1 MTAGQQEITSASL
14 SSKHSCPGSGQA
26 RHHQHTQAEAEIVN
40 VVILQSP
47 SARGFIKVLQE
58 RGILQS
64 DLKEPPPPVD
74 ENKRVSPVILRRRN
88 GERQNSNVA
97 SGRTSGSRACSDQTV
112 HPKSGEGD
120 HSDVQPRP
128 GTSRKTRNSD
138 VFYSLESNLDQKFP
152 MKPPLATAIS
162 EVQPT
167 IMSSL
172 PSMTSGRV
180 YYSANS
186 SVFSGVSS
194 PRSDLSPT
202 FHCKDDCVDHIEPIV
217 EILDHQDSSDSVF
230 QVKSLDRKTIST
242 PPREKLRTKPTSL
255 DQEKKSTI
263 TTLDSSKSFIK
274 GSLSRSSRS
283 ESVTKICQSSEELSV
298 DSKKAESVR
307 FDERLA
313 KKYSTLPA
321 PARQKLPLYKPSKV
335 GLKHLGK
342 NKTGERQNCPSME
355 QHFYEEGELS
365 SWSPKDIYDIVS
377 RDLPRMDIVVMVV
390 NQEEKKMIDKT
401 LGQMPGGVVGYIK
414 EYWSG
419 FFPLLLIEVAQ
430 KNGETELIEA
440 KCSLAIHSLFSV
452 THRIIVT
459 NFDNNIDF
467 ILESVARFYNH
478 IKVFQCEKF
487 QQTLHTDKLGHL
499 VSLSLTEKYWFCS
512 GLCQMRVSKKKDD
525 TEANKGGLGL
535 FKTVRRTIKST

>member
-1 MTAGQQEITSASL
+1 MVFMQSAS
-14 SSKHSCPGSGQA
+14 A
-26 RHHQHTQAEAEIVN
+26 RS
-40 VVILQSP
+40 L
-47 SARGFIKVLQE
+47 IKVLQE

-64 DLKEPPPPVD
+64 DLKDPPPV
-74 ENKRVSPVILRRRN
+74 EEQERVSPVILRRRTA
-88 GERQNSNVA
+88 EHQ
-97 SGRTSGSRACSDQTV
+97 TSGTSGTSGVSQTV
-112 HPKSGEGD
+112 HHKGADGD
-120 HSDVQPRP
+120 HGGVQA
-128 GTSRKTRNSD
+128 GGHVTGRKTRNRNSD

-152 MKPPLATAIS
+152 MRPPLTTAIS
-162 EVQPT
+162 EVQSN

-186 SVFSGVSS
+186 SIFSGVSS

-202 FHCKDDCVDHIEPIV
+202 IPHSKDDCVDHIEPIV

-230 QVKSLDRKTIST
+230 QVKSLDRKT
-242 PPREKLRTKPTSL
+242 PGERDRTKPSTL
-255 DQEKKSTI
+255 DHVEKKSTV
-263 TTLDSSKSFIK
+263 TTLDSSKSFRP
-274 GSLSRSSRS
+274 GSLTRST
-283 ESVTKICQSSEELSV
+283 TKVCQSSEELSV
-298 DSKKAESVR
+298 DSKPAESVKFEEKPAR
-307 FDERLA
+307 
-313 KKYSTLPA
+313 KYSTLPA
-321 PARQKLPLYKPSKV
+321 PPRQKLPSYKQSKL
-335 GLKHLGK
+335 GLKYLGK
-342 NKTGERQNCPSME
+342 NKTEERPNCPGIE

-377 RDLPRMDIVVMVV
+377 RDLPRMDILVMVV

-401 LGQMPGGVVGYIK
+401 LGQLPGGVVGYIK

-419 FFPLLLIEVAQ
+419 FFPLLLIEVSH

-459 NFDNNIDF
+459 NFESNIDF
-467 ILESVARFYNH
+467 VLESVARFYNH

-512 GLCQMRVSKKKDD
+512 GLCQMRVSKKKDE
-525 TEANKGGLGL
+525 TEAIKAGLGL
-535 FKTVRRTIKST
+535 FKTVRRTIKSKIED